1 MMIVVGMSS
10 FIILLFL
17 NNYEYTKET

>member
-1 MMIVVGMSS
+1 MIVVGMSS
-10 FIILLFL
+10 FITLLFL